1 MTVAP
6 LLEGT
11 VLSGRYRIVRKIGSG
26 ALGAVFEARD
36 IEREGQV
43 ALKLLAE
50 DYAGSER
57 IRRSFLAAARQAAR
71 LSHPNIVRCHGPGD
85 PNDSH
90 PHLVAELLDGAALT
104 TYLKPGLAYDAPYAV
119 PIVRSILLA
128 LAEGHRSGIVH
139 GDVRPGNVFLVR
151 NPQGPPIVKLLDFG
165 MLEVFQALGGVT
177 ARNSGG
183 RMFGDAGYLSPEQ
196 ARRTSAIDARA
207 DLWSAGVVL
216 YELLSGREAFAG
228 DDETKLSAV
237 ARGDFAAVDHGKPEL
252 LAWRPFFSKAL
263 APDVE
268 HRFASAAEMERALGR
283 AAEDASQEKPIPPKA
298 TATTDMSPELP
309 PGIGRNPS
317 ARPVYVISPESD
329 DSAEARAN
337 APTAGAV
344 PIWVLL
350 VVSAICAV
358 FGFAAGLLVAS
369 R

>member
-1 MTVAP
+1 
-6 LLEGT
+6 LEGS

-36 IEREGQV
+36 LEREGQV
-43 ALKLLAE
+43 ALKLLGG

-85 PNDSH
+85 PGEAN
-90 PHLVAELLDGAALT
+90 PHLVAELLDGAALSA
-104 TYLKPGLAYDAPYAV
+104 YLKPGLAYDAPYAV
-119 PIVRSILLA
+119 PIVRAILLG

-139 GDVRPGNVFLVR
+139 GDIRPGNVFLVR
-151 NPQGPPIVKLLDFG
+151 NPQGPPIVKVLDFG

-177 ARNSGG
+177 ARNSAG
-183 RMFGDAGYLSPEQ
+183 RMFGDAGYMSPEQ
-196 ARRTSAIDARA
+196 ARRAAAIDART
-207 DLWSAGVVL
+207 DLWSAGVLL

-228 DDETKLSAV
+228 DDETKLAAV
-237 ARGDFAAVDHGKPEL
+237 ARGALAPIDQGKPEL
-252 LAWRPFFSKAL
+252 LAWRPFFAKAL

-268 HRFASAAEMERALGR
+268 HRFASASEMEQALER
-283 AAEDASQEKPIPPKA
+283 AAADASHEKPPPPKA
-298 TATTDMSPELP
+298 AVTTDLSPELP
-309 PGIGRNPS
+309 PGMGRSPS
-317 ARPVYVISPESD
+317 ARPVYVISPQSD

-337 APTAGAV
+337 ALPMAGAV
-344 PIWVLL
+344 PVWVLL

>member
-1 MTVAP
+1 
-6 LLEGT
+6 LEGN

-26 ALGAVFEARD
+26 AIGAVFEARD
-36 IEREGQV
+36 LDREGQV

-50 DYAGSER
+50 DYAGTER

-85 PNDSH
+85 ANEA
-90 PHLVAELLDGAALT
+90 HLYLTAELLDGAALSA
-104 TYLKPGLAYDAPYAV
+104 YLKPGLAYDAPYAV
-119 PIVRSILLA
+119 PIVRAILLA
-128 LAEGHRSGIVH
+128 LVEGHRSGIVH

-151 NPQGPPIVKLLDFG
+151 NSNGPPIVKVLDFG

-177 ARNSGG
+177 ARNAAG

-196 ARRTSAIDARA
+196 ARRAATIDARA
-207 DLWSAGVVL
+207 DLWSAGVLL
-216 YELLSGREAFAG
+216 YELLSGREAFTG

-237 ARGDFAAVDHGKPEL
+237 ARGDLVAVDHGKPEL

-263 APDVE
+263 APDLE
-268 HRFASAAEMERALGR
+268 HRFASASEMEQALCR
-283 AAEDASQEKPIPPKA
+283 AAEDASHEKPLPPKPTVA
-298 TATTDMSPELP
+298 TDMSPELP
-309 PGIGRNPS
+309 PGVGRKPS
-317 ARPVYVISPESD
+317 ARPVYVISPESA
-329 DSAEARAN
+329 DSAEARAD
-337 APTAGAV
+337 ALPMAGAV

-350 VVSAICAV
+350 VVSAVCAV